1 MITSQIQATLPYN
14 IKTVWTTVTDIKN
27 YHWRSDLS
35 HTKVL
40 NKYQFTEYAKNGM
53 STHFTTTVFKPYS
66 CWEFTLENSSISGR
80 WRGIFLEQ
88 GTSTLID
95 FTEEITVKKFYLKPF
110 IKFYLYKQ
118 QKLFVKDLQN
128 YLYKV
133 SQKEPLYD
141 KQPNLHTKP

>member
-1 MITSQIQATLPYN
+1 MIT
-14 IKTVWTTVTDIKN
+14 IKDEREIELMR
-27 YHWRSDLS
+27 H
-35 HTKVL
+35 
-40 NKYQFTEYAKNGM
+40 AGM
-53 STHFTTTVFKPYS
+53 LVSKMHK
-66 CWEFTLENSSISGR
+66 
-80 WRGIFLEQ
+80 
-88 GTSTLID
+88 
-95 FTEEITVKKFYLKPF
+95 YLKPF